1 MEVLK
6 IKTKSYGKDT
16 KDKIIEL
23 FFTEHLRPVDISK
36 KLKVGM
42 PYITKIIQKDSRYIE
57 EKETRELSNKEKN
70 KIQKRMYAQNKRKKE
85 KQEKQEKQEYQRL
98 LVQIN
103 RDNEYLSTKKKEN
116 DLQFTNWNRS
126 AYEYDK
132 DSSDL
137 VLKDNLNTGFNVA
150 KRVSNIVN
158 SNTIKS
164 NKIYV

>member
-1 MEVLK
+1 MLK
-6 IKTKSYGKDT
+6 IKTKSNSKDT

-42 PYITKIIQKDSRYIE
+42 PYVTKIIQKDSRYIE
-57 EKETRELSNKEKN
+57 EKETRKLSNKEKN
-70 KIQKRMYAQNKRKKE
+70 KIQKRMYAQNKRQKE

-116 DLQFTNWNRS
+116 DLQFANWNRS

>member
-6 IKTKSYGKDT
+6 VKTKSNGKDT

-23 FFTEHLRPVDISK
+23 FFTEHLRLVDISK

-57 EKETRELSNKEKN
+57 EKEARKLESKEKN
-70 KIQKRMYAQNKRKKE
+70 KVQKRMYAQNKRQK
-85 KQEKQEKQEYQRL
+85 EKQEKQEYQKL

-116 DLQFTNWNRS
+116 DLQFANWNRS

-150 KRVSNIVN
+150 KRDSNIVN

>member
-6 IKTKSYGKDT
+6 IKTKSNGKDT

-57 EKETRELSNKEKN
+57 EKEARKLSNKEKN
-70 KIQKRMYAQNKRKKE
+70 KIQKRMYAQNKRQK
-85 KQEKQEKQEYQRL
+85 EKQEYQKL

-116 DLQFTNWNRS
+116 DLQFANWNRS

-137 VLKDNLNTGFNVA
+137 VLKNDINTGINVA

-158 SNTIKS
+158 PNTIKS

>member
-6 IKTKSYGKDT
+6 IKTKSNSKDT

-42 PYITKIIQKDSRYIE
+42 PTRDLVSKIIQKDSRYIE
-57 EKETRELSNKEKN
+57 EKETRKLSNKEKN
-70 KIQKRMYAQNKRKKE
+70 KIQKRMYAQNKRKK
-85 KQEKQEKQEYQRL
+85 EKQEKQEYQRL

-116 DLQFTNWNRS
+116 DLQFAKWNRS

>member
-6 IKTKSYGKDT
+6 IKTKSNGKDT

-23 FFTEHLRPVDISK
+23 FFTEHLRLVDISK

-57 EKETRELSNKEKN
+57 EKEARKLESKEKN
-70 KIQKRMYAQNKRKKE
+70 KVQKRMYAQNKRQK
-85 KQEKQEKQEYQRL
+85 EKQEKQEYQKL

-116 DLQFTNWNRS
+116 DLQFANWNRS

-132 DSSDL
+132 DSSNL
-137 VLKDNLNTGFNVA
+137 GVKDNLNTGFNVA
-150 KRVSNIVN
+150 KRDSNIV
-158 SNTIKS
+158 IQ
-164 NKIYV
+164 

>member
-1 MEVLK
+1 MLK
-6 IKTKSYGKDT
+6 IKTKLNSKEI
-16 KDKIIEL
+16 KEKIIEL
-23 FFTEHLRPVDISK
+23 FFIKHLRPVDISK

-57 EKETRELSNKEKN
+57 EKEARKLESKEKN
-70 KIQKRMYAQNKRKKE
+70 KIQKRMYAQNKRKK
-85 KQEKQEKQEYQRL
+85 EKQEKQEYQRL

-116 DLQFTNWNRS
+116 DLQFANWNRS

-137 VLKDNLNTGFNVA
+137 VLKDNINTGFNVA
-150 KRVSNIVN
+150 KRVSNVVN
-158 SNTIKS
+158 PNMIKS

>member
-6 IKTKSYGKDT
+6 IKTKSNGKDT

-23 FFTEHLRPVDISK
+23 FFTEHLRLVDISK

-57 EKETRELSNKEKN
+57 EKEARKLESKEKN
-70 KIQKRMYAQNKRKKE
+70 KVQKRMYAQNKRQK
-85 KQEKQEKQEYQRL
+85 EKQEKQEYQKL

-116 DLQFTNWNRS
+116 DLQFANWNRS

-150 KRVSNIVN
+150 KRDSNIVN

>member
-6 IKTKSYGKDT
+6 IKTKSNSKDT
-16 KDKIIEL
+16 KDKITQL
-23 FFTEHLRPVDISK
+23 FFTEHLRPVHISK
-36 KLKVGM
+36 KLKVFM

-57 EKETRELSNKEKN
+57 EKETRKLSNKEKN
-70 KIQKRMYAQNKRKKE
+70 KIQKRMYAQNKRKK
-85 KQEKQEKQEYQRL
+85 EKQEKQEYQRL

-116 DLQFTNWNRS
+116 DLQFANWNRS

-158 SNTIKS
+158 SNIIKS

>member
-6 IKTKSYGKDT
+6 IKTKSNGKDT

-42 PYITKIIQKDSRYIE
+42 PYITKIIQKDLRYIE
-57 EKETRELSNKEKN
+57 EKEARKLESKEKN
-70 KIQKRMYAQNKRKKE
+70 KIQKRMYAQNKRKK
-85 KQEKQEKQEYQRL
+85 EKQEYQRL

-116 DLQFTNWNRS
+116 DLQFANWNRS

-137 VLKDNLNTGFNVA
+137 VLKDDLNTGFNVA

-158 SNTIKS
+158 PNTIKS

>member
-6 IKTKSYGKDT
+6 IKTKSNSKDT

-36 KLKVGM
+36 KLNVGM

-57 EKETRELSNKEKN
+57 EKETRKLLNKEKN
-70 KIQKRMYAQNKRKKE
+70 KIQKRMYAQNKRQK
-85 KQEKQEKQEYQRL
+85 EKQEKQEYQKL

-116 DLQFTNWNRS
+116 DLQFANWNRS

-137 VLKDNLNTGFNVA
+137 VLKNDLNTGFNVA

-158 SNTIKS
+158 PNTIKS

>member
-6 IKTKSYGKDT
+6 IKTKSNGKDT

-23 FFTEHLRPVDISK
+23 FFTEYLRPVDISK

-57 EKETRELSNKEKN
+57 EKEARKLSNKEKN
-70 KIQKRMYAQNKRKKE
+70 KIKKRMYAQNKRQ
-85 KQEKQEKQEYQRL
+85 QEKQEKQEYQKL

-116 DLQFTNWNRS
+116 DLQFANWNRS

-137 VLKDNLNTGFNVA
+137 VLKDNLNSGFNVA

-158 SNTIKS
+158 PNTIKS

>member
-1 MEVLK
+1 MEVLN
-6 IKTKSYGKDT
+6 IKTKSKGKDT
-16 KDKIIEL
+16 KDKITQL

-57 EKETRELSNKEKN
+57 EKESRKLSNKEKS
-70 KIQKRMYAQNKRKKE
+70 KIQKRIYAQNKRQE
-85 KQEKQEKQEYQRL
+85 EKQEKQEYQKL

-116 DLQFTNWNRS
+116 DLQFAKWNRS

-137 VLKDNLNTGFNVA
+137 ILKNNLNTGFNVA

-158 SNTIKS
+158 PNTIKS

>member
-1 MEVLK
+1 
-6 IKTKSYGKDT
+6 
-16 KDKIIEL
+16 
-23 FFTEHLRPVDISK
+23 
-36 KLKVGM
+36 
-42 PYITKIIQKDSRYIE
+42 
-57 EKETRELSNKEKN
+57 
-70 KIQKRMYAQNKRKKE
+70 MYAQNKRQK
-85 KQEKQEKQEYQRL
+85 EKQEKQEYQKL

-116 DLQFTNWNRS
+116 DLQFANWNRS

-137 VLKDNLNTGFNVA
+137 VLKNDINTGFNVA

-158 SNTIKS
+158 PSTVKS

>member
-1 MEVLK
+1 
-6 IKTKSYGKDT
+6 
-16 KDKIIEL
+16 
-23 FFTEHLRPVDISK
+23 
-36 KLKVGM
+36 M

-57 EKETRELSNKEKN
+57 EKETRKLSNKEKN

-85 KQEKQEKQEYQRL
+85 KQEYQKL

-116 DLQFTNWNRS
+116 DLQFANWNRS

-137 VLKDNLNTGFNVA
+137 VLKNDINTGFNVA

-158 SNTIKS
+158 PNTIKS

>member
-6 IKTKSYGKDT
+6 IKTKSKGKDT

-57 EKETRELSNKEKN
+57 EKEARKLESKEKN
-70 KIQKRMYAQNKRKKE
+70 KIQKRIYAQNKRKKE
-85 KQEKQEKQEYQRL
+85 KQEYQKL

-103 RDNEYLSTKKKEN
+103 IDNEYLSTKKKEN
-116 DLQFTNWNRS
+116 DLQFANWNRS

-137 VLKDNLNTGFNVA
+137 VLKDDLNTGFNVA

-158 SNTIKS
+158 PNTIKS

>member
-6 IKTKSYGKDT
+6 IKTKSKGKDT

-57 EKETRELSNKEKN
+57 EKEARKLESKEKN
-70 KIQKRMYAQNKRKKE
+70 KIQKRMYAQNKRQK
-85 KQEKQEKQEYQRL
+85 EKQEYQKL

-116 DLQFTNWNRS
+116 DLQFANWNRS

-137 VLKDNLNTGFNVA
+137 VLKNDINTGFNVA

-164 NKIYV
+164 NKIYI